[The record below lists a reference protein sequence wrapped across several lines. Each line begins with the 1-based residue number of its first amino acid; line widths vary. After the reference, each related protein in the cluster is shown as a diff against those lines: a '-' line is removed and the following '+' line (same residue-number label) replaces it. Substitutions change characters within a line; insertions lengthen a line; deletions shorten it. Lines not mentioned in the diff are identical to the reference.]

1 MIQFDRHMWT
11 SRFLLLVGLVLAG
24 QIILGIIV
32 YTLLGQSYVRTELAL
47 TAALLLGGIVVLD
60 WLQEVPP
67 RKIVLGAGLFVLI
80 ALLFLME
87 LSGFQERVVGGQPS
101 SLFQQF
107 LAPVVFVL
115 ALLAFLGKIVSRK
128 TELAGQASEGYMF
141 EQPSPAYWF
150 ARIAHL
156 ALAGI
161 AGVAF
166 LLQMSF
172 GPRLLLLPF
181 TSRVYNG
188 LSLNSFAV
196 WLLGILIISSLLR
209 VKIPLTGF
217 DGWIIFILGVVC
229 SLFQYTFGGRELIG
243 IAPSMGQPQIVGV
256 NLVFSVLPLALA
268 IFAIFS
274 EWGRFFTPLWLIL
287 QLLILQPFLAVP
299 ATRAGTAGVSQT
311 ALVGQSLVYLLT
323 IVLALFALRLLF
335 YWDRRQRNVIDVIAV
350 VLVALLVGVTMWS
363 VGQSDFQ
370 QAQSLLNTPQGANL
384 LALSESLVAI
394 AYVIGIFLVFSVGFS
409 SVSIFFRSR
418 FSWLENVVHFL
429 LVLSVTIGALL
440 LLNNIGGQS
449 SYLATAT
456 LDLQR
461 LSSSLPAFSVRNQY
475 VLDGLFALV
484 LLIYII
490 ALARQ
495 RRDRSFA
502 HTERMLML
510 LSGVACLL
518 ILASSGPQAFLPLVS
533 TNVQQ
538 IGGGIQPAFTAER
551 IVALSILL
559 AALISLLWLIRSR
572 SMIERILLLVLFGI
586 AALCALVYYFFAL
599 PVLLLIA
606 LFLLMP
612 GTLVAARIEYVR
624 THPEPLLTPTVP
636 ENGEAATNPTS

>member
-1 MIQFDRHMWT
+1 MIKQPFFKWEFSGFMIQFDRHMWT

-196 WLLGILIISSLLR
+196 WLLGILII
-209 VKIPLTGF
+209 
-217 DGWIIFILGVVC
+217 
-229 SLFQYTFGGRELIG
+229 
-243 IAPSMGQPQIVGV
+243 
-256 NLVFSVLPLALA
+256 
-268 IFAIFS
+268 
-274 EWGRFFTPLWLIL
+274 
-287 QLLILQPFLAVP
+287 
-299 ATRAGTAGVSQT
+299 
-311 ALVGQSLVYLLT
+311 
-323 IVLALFALRLLF
+323 
-335 YWDRRQRNVIDVIAV
+335 
-350 VLVALLVGVTMWS
+350 
-363 VGQSDFQ
+363 
-370 QAQSLLNTPQGANL
+370 
-384 LALSESLVAI
+384 
-394 AYVIGIFLVFSVGFS
+394 
-409 SVSIFFRSR
+409 
-418 FSWLENVVHFL
+418 
-429 LVLSVTIGALL
+429 
-440 LLNNIGGQS
+440 
-449 SYLATAT
+449 
-456 LDLQR
+456 
-461 LSSSLPAFSVRNQY
+461 
-475 VLDGLFALV
+475 
-484 LLIYII
+484 
-490 ALARQ
+490 
-495 RRDRSFA
+495 
-502 HTERMLML
+502 
-510 LSGVACLL
+510 
-518 ILASSGPQAFLPLVS
+518 
-533 TNVQQ
+533 
-538 IGGGIQPAFTAER
+538 
-551 IVALSILL
+551 
-559 AALISLLWLIRSR
+559 
-572 SMIERILLLVLFGI
+572 
-586 AALCALVYYFFAL
+586 
-599 PVLLLIA
+599 
-606 LFLLMP
+606 
-612 GTLVAARIEYVR
+612 
-624 THPEPLLTPTVP
+624 
-636 ENGEAATNPTS
+636 